1 MVQKYSSDCS
11 TTARWHHRRAAIA
24 QRQIFGNRGRKSWYV
39 WGISLMLVLLV
50 GLLPLPGWPQ
60 TPSQNFQIA
69 QSLQDLQKKQQEL
82 DNKRNEIQQQQN
94 QLQNQQSTSE
104 DKLEGLQQTI
114 VATDQ
119 QIDQTEAKLAEAE
132 KHLNALQAE
141 EVKLQAA
148 YDASQKATVARLQFL
163 QRQQGSEGWA
173 VLLQSQDFNEFL
185 DRRYQLK
192 RVYQADKSV
201 LDDLEEKAKKLAAQK
216 AVVEE
221 QKNQVA
227 LLRQQLL
234 SQKQQ
239 YEAEAQSEQQLIAR
253 LKQERTA
260 LEAAEAQLA
269 QDSEQIGAMIR
280 QKIAASTGIIRGT
293 GRFIYP
299 ANASITSG
307 FGTRVHP
314 ILGYRRFHSGVDFGA
329 SYGSTVRAADSGR
342 VIFAGWYGGYG
353 QAVIIDHGNGLTTLY
368 GHNSRL
374 FVQEGQMVQQGQAI
388 SAVGSTGLSTGPHL
402 HFEVRQ
408 NGTPINP
415 MGYL

>member
-1 MVQKYSSDCS
+1 MVQKHPSDRLITGQWHEHWATIVRRTIPSS
-11 TTARWHHRRAAIA
+11 RWC
-24 QRQIFGNRGRKSWYV
+24 KSWQI
-39 WGISLMLVLLV
+39 WGIALLLALLV
-50 GLLPLPGWPQ
+50 SLLPSPSWSQ
-60 TPSQNFQIA
+60 APSQEFKIA

-82 DNKRNEIQQQQN
+82 DKKRNQIQQQQN

-119 QIDQTEAKLAEAE
+119 QIAQTEAQLAEAE
-132 KHLNALQAE
+132 KRLSALQAE

-239 YEAEAQSEQQLIAR
+239 YEAEAQSEQQLITR
-253 LKQERTA
+253 LKQEKAA
-260 LEAAEAQLA
+260 LEAAETQLA
-269 QDSEQIGAMIR
+269 QDSERIGALIR
-280 QKIAASTGIIRGT
+280 QKIATSTGIIRGT

-299 ANASITSG
+299 ANASITST

-374 FVQEGQMVQQGQAI
+374 FVREGQAVQQGQAI
-388 SAVGSTGLSTGPHL
+388 AAVGSTGLSTGPHL